1 MLKSIKAIFEN
12 ATEKDIANVEF
23 QRYIRLMTRS
33 DKYKCCNCGDIKEGR
48 YLGINIGIVINVF
61 WILIVNKKLL

>member
-33 DKYKCCNCGDIKEGR
+33 DKYKCCNCGEIKEGR
-48 YLGINIGIVINVF
+48 YLGIKS
-61 WILIVNKKLL
+61 WYCYKCILDFNSE